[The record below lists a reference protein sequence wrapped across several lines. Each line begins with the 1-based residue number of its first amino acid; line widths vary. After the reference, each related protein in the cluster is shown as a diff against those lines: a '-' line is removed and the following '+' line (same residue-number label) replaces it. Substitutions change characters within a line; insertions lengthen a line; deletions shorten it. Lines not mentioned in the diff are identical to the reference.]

1 MSSGSSDYKSAI
13 STIIAMLS
21 VLLIVAAITVVLQS
35 STSLQPFLAESQT
48 AVIEET
54 LTAMVTGVDKL
65 YEDFHAT
72 GVANRAPKDP
82 TLAPAPPTAED
93 PPFPTG
99 IFEGGEG
106 VFYSGDFTIYNRWQ
120 GFTNGITTQVF
131 AGSLYQDKEQGVVI
145 VLRSARGE
153 LYLTPIAAG
162 AVRIVSVD
170 NLRFVLESSG
180 GKVFYFDFPSR
191 KFVDSL
197 SAPPPPTVTEPP
209 SPTPYTL
216 PTGYPNQ
223 TPTISPPTLTAIST
237 GYPQSTGTALVQ
249 TQISP

>member
-13 STIIAMLS
+13 PTIIAILS
-21 VLLIVAAITVVLQS
+21 VLLLGAAIAIALQS
-35 STSLQPFLAESQT
+35 STSIQPSLAESQT
-48 AVIEET
+48 AIVEET
-54 LTAMVTGVDKL
+54 LTITISEIDKL

-72 GVANRAPKDP
+72 GEANRAPKDP

-120 GFTNGITTQVF
+120 GFTDGIATQVF

-145 VLRSARGE
+145 VLRAARGE
-153 LYLTPIAAG
+153 RYLTPIKAG
-162 AVRIVSVD
+162 AVRIISVD
-170 NLRFVLESSG
+170 NLRFILESTNG
-180 GKVFYFDFPSR
+180 EVFYFDFPSR
-191 KFVDSL
+191 RFVDSL
-197 SAPPPPTVTEPP
+197 TATPPSTVTEPP

-223 TPTISPPTLTAIST
+223 TPTINPPTMTPMPT

>member
-1 MSSGSSDYKSAI
+1 MPSRSFDYKEI
-13 STIIAMLS
+13 LLTIIALLS
-21 VLLIVAAITVVLQS
+21 VLVLGAAIATVLRT
-35 STSLQPFLAESQT
+35 STSLGPSPAESQT
-48 AVIEET
+48 AMVEET
-54 LTAMVTGVDKL
+54 PTITVSEIDKL

-72 GVANRAPKDP
+72 GEANRAPKDP
-82 TLAPAPPTAED
+82 TLAPAPPTAQD

-106 VFYSGDFTIYNRWQ
+106 VFYSGDFTIHNRWQ
-120 GFTNGITTQVF
+120 GFTDGIATQVF

-145 VLRSARGE
+145 ILRAARGE
-153 LYLTPIAAG
+153 RYLTPIKAG

-170 NLRFVLESSG
+170 NLRFILESISG
-180 GKVFYFDFPSR
+180 EVFYFDFPSR
-191 KFVDSL
+191 QFVESL
-197 SAPPPPTVTEPP
+197 TATPPPTVTEPP

-223 TPTISPPTLTAIST
+223 TPTINPPTITPIPT
-237 GYPQSTGTALVQ
+237 GYPQSTGTASVQ